1 MKTIAFIL
9 INLFPAA
16 SAAIGV
22 VLLILV
28 VVMAVLLILK
38 AREVAA
44 LKKEVFELRDTMR
57 MMRYEEISLSRMLH
71 TANKYVGPVEEPA
84 GEAGEPAAE
93 EAGEMVAE
101 IAAGEVAAEAAEE
114 PVVGSAEAPTEE
126 SVKEEETL
134 DAVEEEEVAV
144 VAEEVEEIEETEE
157 SAEEQ
162 EEEAEVEDVEKT
174 AEELTEEPTAEP
186 VVIEESIE
194 TIEPAAQEEEPV
206 VESEPEP
213 AVEEDPAAEEEPTD
227 ELVEVAEEPSVPQT
241 HKQPINERRP
251 AIPVDL
257 FSAWFAENEDITIE
271 ETAVASSCESGEF
284 VKTRSLAEVV
294 SEAIPSETSVGIPVM
309 ETSVA
314 DAEESLVEAFSAQ
327 DADLETAPEAA
338 DGVELSKED
347 ERFCRKLERIVS
359 TRLRNPNL
367 NIDIIAAQF
376 GIGRTN
382 FYRKVRELMGMSPND
397 YLRKCRMER
406 AAELLRGTELPISD
420 VCAQVGI
427 PDAQYFSRVFKTFFG
442 VTPSA
447 YRENNNQ

>member
-9 INLFPAA
+9 INSFPAA
-16 SAAIGV
+16 SVAIGV
-22 VLLILV
+22 VLLLCV
-28 VVMAVLLILK
+28 VVLAVLLVLK
-38 AREVAA
+38 VREVAV

-71 TANKYVGPVEEPA
+71 TANKYVGPVEESD
-84 GEAGEPAAE
+84 GEVGEPVAE

-101 IAAGEVAAEAAEE
+101 AAAGEVAEEMAEE
-114 PVVGSAEAPTEE
+114 PAEE
-126 SVKEEETL
+126 S
-134 DAVEEEEVAV
+134 
-144 VAEEVEEIEETEE
+144 IEETIEESAVESTEEPVGEEAEEIVEAEE

-162 EEEAEVEDVEKT
+162 EVEAEAEDAEKP
-174 AEELTEEPTAEP
+174 AEEPAAEP
-186 VVIEESIE
+186 VVIEEVVE
-194 TIEPAAQEEEPV
+194 AIEPAAQEEEPEPV
-206 VESEPEP
+206 VELEPE
-213 AVEEDPAAEEEPTD
+213 PAAEEEPAD
-227 ELVEVAEEPSVPQT
+227 EPVEVAEEPSAPQT

-257 FSAWFAENEDITIE
+257 FSAWFAENEDAPIE
-271 ETAVASSCESGEF
+271 EPAAASFDESAEP
-284 VKTRSLAEVV
+284 VKTKSLADVV
-294 SEAIPSETSVGIPVM
+294 SEVIPSEAPSEVPAVEVEEAFAEVYSAQEGELEAT
-309 ETSVA
+309 A
-314 DAEESLVEAFSAQ
+314 DA
-327 DADLETAPEAA
+327 TA
-338 DGVELSKED
+338 GVELSKED

-367 NIDIIAAQF
+367 NIDTIAAQF

-382 FYRKVRELMGMSPND
+382 FYRKVRELMGVSPND

-406 AAELLRGTELPISD
+406 AAELLRTTEQPVSD

-427 PDAQYFSRVFKTFFG
+427 PDAQYFSRVFKTHFG

>member
-9 INLFPAA
+9 INSFPAA
-16 SAAIGV
+16 SVVIGTVLLLCVV
-22 VLLILV
+22 VL
-28 VVMAVLLILK
+28 AVLFVLK
-38 AREVAA
+38 VREVAV

-71 TANKYVGPVEEPA
+71 TANKYVGPVEESD
-84 GEAGEPAAE
+84 GEVGEPVAE

-101 IAAGEVAAEAAEE
+101 AAAGEVAEEAAEE
-114 PVVGSAEAPTEE
+114 PAEE
-126 SVKEEETL
+126 S
-134 DAVEEEEVAV
+134 
-144 VAEEVEEIEETEE
+144 IEETIEESAVESTEEPVGEEAEEIVEAEEAEE

-162 EEEAEVEDVEKT
+162 EVEAEAEDAEKP
-174 AEELTEEPTAEP
+174 AEELTEEPAAEP
-186 VVIEESIE
+186 VVIEEVVE
-194 TIEPAAQEEEPV
+194 AIEPAAQEEDPEPV
-206 VESEPEP
+206 VELEPEP
-213 AVEEDPAAEEEPTD
+213 AAEENPAVEEEPAAEEELAD
-227 ELVEVAEEPSVPQT
+227 EPVEVAEEPSAPQT

-257 FSAWFAENEDITIE
+257 FSAWFAENEDAPIE
-271 ETAVASSCESGEF
+271 EPAAASFDESAEP
-284 VKTRSLAEVV
+284 VKTKSLADVV
-294 SEAIPSETSVGIPVM
+294 SEVIPSEAPSEVPAVEVEEAFAEAYSAQEGELEAT
-309 ETSVA
+309 A
-314 DAEESLVEAFSAQ
+314 DA
-327 DADLETAPEAA
+327 TA
-338 DGVELSKED
+338 GVELSKED

-382 FYRKVRELMGMSPND
+382 FYRKVRELMGVSPND

-406 AAELLRGTELPISD
+406 AAELLRTTEQPVSD
-420 VCAQVGI
+420 VCAQVGM
-427 PDAQYFSRVFKTFFG
+427 PDAQYFSRVFKTHFG

>member
-9 INLFPAA
+9 INSFPAA
-16 SAAIGV
+16 SVAIG
-22 VLLILV
+22 
-28 VVMAVLLILK
+28 AVLLLCVVVLAVLFVLK
-38 AREVAA
+38 AREVAV

-71 TANKYVGPVEEPA
+71 TANKYVGPVEEFD
-84 GEAGEPAAE
+84 GEVGEPVAE

-101 IAAGEVAAEAAEE
+101 AAAGEVAEEVAEE
-114 PVVGSAEAPTEE
+114 PAEESAEETIEEFAVESTEE
-126 SVKEEETL
+126 PVG
-134 DAVEEEEVAV
+134 
-144 VAEEVEEIEETEE
+144 EEVEEIAEAEEAEE

-162 EEEAEVEDVEKT
+162 EVEAEDAEKP
-174 AEELTEEPTAEP
+174 AEELTEEPAAEP
-186 VVIEESIE
+186 VVIEEVVE
-194 TIEPAAQEEEPV
+194 AIEPAAQEEDPEPV
-206 VESEPEP
+206 VEPEPE
-213 AVEEDPAAEEEPTD
+213 PAAEEEPAD
-227 ELVEVAEEPSVPQT
+227 EPVEVAKEPSAPQT

-257 FSAWFAENEDITIE
+257 FSAWFAENEDAPIE
-271 ETAVASSCESGEF
+271 EHAAASFDESAEP
-284 VKTRSLAEVV
+284 VKTKSLADVV
-294 SEAIPSETSVGIPVM
+294 SEVIPSEAPSEVPAVEVEEVFAEAYSAQEGELEAT
-309 ETSVA
+309 A
-314 DAEESLVEAFSAQ
+314 DATA
-327 DADLETAPEAA
+327 DATA
-338 DGVELSKED
+338 GVELSKED

-406 AAELLRGTELPISD
+406 AAELLRTTEQPVSD
-420 VCAQVGI
+420 VCAQVGM
-427 PDAQYFSRVFKTFFG
+427 PDAQYFSRVFKTHFG

>member
-9 INLFPAA
+9 INSFPAA
-16 SAAIGV
+16 SVAIGGVLLLCVV
-22 VLLILV
+22 VL
-28 VVMAVLLILK
+28 AVLLVLK
-38 AREVAA
+38 VREVAV

-71 TANKYVGPVEEPA
+71 TANKYVGPVEESA
-84 GEAGEPAAE
+84 GETGGPVAE

-101 IAAGEVAAEAAEE
+101 AAAGEVAEEVAEE
-114 PVVGSAEAPTEE
+114 PAEE
-126 SVKEEETL
+126 S
-134 DAVEEEEVAV
+134 
-144 VAEEVEEIEETEE
+144 IEETIEESAVESTEEPVGEEAEEIVEAEEAEE

-162 EEEAEVEDVEKT
+162 EVEAEAEDAEKT
-174 AEELTEEPTAEP
+174 AEELVEESAAEP
-186 VVIEESIE
+186 VVIEEVDE
-194 TIEPAAQEEEPV
+194 TIEPAAQEEDPEPV
-206 VESEPEP
+206 VEPEPEP
-213 AVEEDPAAEEEPTD
+213 AAEENPAVEEEPAAEEEPAD
-227 ELVEVAEEPSVPQT
+227 EPVEVAEEPSAPQT

-257 FSAWFAENEDITIE
+257 FSAWFAENEDAPIE
-271 ETAVASSCESGEF
+271 EPAAASFDESAEP
-284 VKTRSLAEVV
+284 VKTKSLADVV
-294 SEAIPSETSVGIPVM
+294 SEVIPSEAPSEVPAV
-309 ETSVA
+309 EVEEAFA
-314 DAEESLVEAFSAQ
+314 DAYSAQ
-327 DADLETAPEAA
+327 DDEPEATA
-338 DGVELSKED
+338 DATAGVELSKED

-382 FYRKVRELMGMSPND
+382 FYRKVRELMGVSPND

-406 AAELLRGTELPISD
+406 AAELLRGSELPVSD

-427 PDAQYFSRVFKTFFG
+427 PDAQYFSRVFKTHFG